1 MVRRGFI
8 REVNKKIDKI
18 LELCSKHG
26 LSFDNSIPNKYT
38 IIGATGNYV
47 FSTYKDVINAL
58 ELFNREK

>member
-8 REVNKKIDKI
+8 KVVNEKIDKI
-18 LELCSKHG
+18 LELSNKHG

-38 IIGATGNYV
+38 LIGKSGNYV

>member
-8 REVNKKIDKI
+8 KVVNEKIDKI
-18 LELCSKHG
+18 LELCKKRG
-26 LSFDNSIPNKYT
+26 LDFDNSIPNKYT
-38 IIGATGNYV
+38 IIGKSGNYV